1 MSYAATIPDL
11 YKYGILTSRAIGLLS
26 QPKDQ
31 PISEDEKGV
40 LTECRE
46 LVLGAMR
53 GGQFLFSPLAERPSK
68 IRPEDVETFTYVLSS
83 DSQVKDKAAE
93 AESLQQYFDGIAR
106 TLDAIITAGGVPDR
120 AAIQNAS
127 DFFARFADSLI
138 ETARQNAR
146 RTVRHERMSRVS
158 P

>member
-31 PISEDEKGV
+31 PISEEEKGV
-40 LTECRE
+40 LTECKE
-46 LVLGAMR
+46 LVLRAMR
-53 GGQFLFSPLAERPSK
+53 GGQFLFSPLAKRSSK
-68 IRPEDVETFTYVLSS
+68 IRPEVVETFTYVLSS
-83 DSQVKDKAAE
+83 DSQVKDAAE
-93 AESLQQYFDGIAR
+93 AESLQQYFEDIAR
-106 TLDAIITAGGVPDR
+106 TLDAVITAGGVPDR
-120 AAIQNAS
+120 AAIQGAS

-138 ETARQNAR
+138 ETARENTR
-146 RTVRHERMSRVS
+146 RTVRHERIARVS